1 MLDLLWSLLDESTD
15 AGERELREPDDG
27 LLGALVDDLSE
38 KSLDGDRLLES
49 ELRRLLLGLCLEEL
63 STELDSLLLD
73 ESLDDIGDDRDDSLT
88 LENDLL
94 DP

>member
-1 MLDLLWSLLDESTD
+1 MLDLLPSLLDESTD

-27 LLGALVDDLSE
+27 LLGALVDDRSE
-38 KSLDGDRLLES
+38 NSLEGNRLLKS
-49 ELRRLLLGLCLEEL
+49 ELWRLLLGLCLEEL
-63 STELDSLLLD
+63 NTELTSLLMD
-73 ESLDDIGDDRDDSLT
+73 ESLDEIGDDRDDSLT